1 MTPRP
6 ALLFTL
12 CYGAGLATGLLHFG
26 GPLGVIV
33 LLGAGMAAR
42 RSGALL
48 LATGALLGR
57 SSGELA
63 RIADRDRCAAR
74 LEAGRVRL
82 TVRLWEP
89 VTAQGGRVQVEPVA
103 AGCAGAVDARWPSG
117 VPVAAGYHSRVEGR
131 WIPRA
136 GPGGRPGGVLV
147 VAGAGPAEG
156 SPSIGARLRTMLGHA
171 SRTLYGVPCPAF
183 LTTSVEKLFEVL
195 DLELFGV

>member
-57 SSGELA
+57 VLS
-63 RIADRDRCAAR
+63 
-74 LEAGRVRL
+74 
-82 TVRLWEP
+82 
-89 VTAQGGRVQVEPVA
+89 TAIKMGI
-103 AGCAGAVDARWPSG
+103 GCAI
-117 VPVAAGYHSRVEGR
+117 AA
-131 WIPRA
+131 WIFFA
-136 GPGGRPGGVLV
+136 AL
-147 VAGAGPAEG
+147 A
-156 SPSIGARLRTMLGHA
+156 
-171 SRTLYGVPCPAF
+171 
-183 LTTSVEKLFEVL
+183 
-195 DLELFGV
+195 